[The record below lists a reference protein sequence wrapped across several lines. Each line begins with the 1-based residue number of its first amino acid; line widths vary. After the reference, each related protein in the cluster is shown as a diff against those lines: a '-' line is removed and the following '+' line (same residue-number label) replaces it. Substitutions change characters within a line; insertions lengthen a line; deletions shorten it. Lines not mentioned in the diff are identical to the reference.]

1 MQHRPPSSPAP
12 WWRVGIVWLVI
23 GATVAV
29 VAACF
34 WMIRVSQAGADV
46 ALKHTP
52 ATGSAM
58 PAMQGRNHV
67 ASPRPAAP

>member
-1 MQHRPPSSPAP
+1 MKHRAPPPPAP

-29 VAACF
+29 VVAGI
-34 WMIRVSQAGADV
+34 WMIRVSRTGADV
-46 ALKHTP
+46 VSIQPPSNASTV
-52 ATGSAM
+52 

-67 ASPRPAAP
+67 ASPRP